1 MYHINAQ
8 CLRCSEEGNAFPRI
22 GVTNVCELPYGCGH
36 SNLGPLQEDPVLLTT
51 ESSFPIYTSSR
62 DYIITLLSVP
72 CHHFT

>member
-8 CLRCSEEGNAFPRI
+8 FLRWSKEGYTFPRI
-22 GVTNVCELPYGCGH
+22 EVTDVCELPYVCGH
-36 SNLGPLQEDPVLLTT
+36 SNLGPLQDDPVLLTT

-62 DYIITLLSVP
+62 AYILTLMSVP